1 MNNFLLKFADEAR
14 AQDLISC
21 PDGTMADPS
30 IGCVQTPGSIVNP
43 ESGLLEI
50 ILKFSSGLMLFLAG
64 VATMTLIYGAIR
76 YAMAAGDENQ
86 IKTAKRIMIWSIVG
100 LVVGLLASYVV
111 QLVIGIVG

>member
-1 MNNFLLKFADEAR
+1 MNNFLMKFTDNAH

-30 IGCVQTPGSIVNP
+30 IGCVQTPGALVNP
-43 ESGLLEI
+43 QSDLLGI
-50 ILKFSSGLMLFLAG
+50 VLKFSSGLMFFLAG
-64 VATMTLIYGAIR
+64 VATISLIYGAIR

-86 IKTAKRIMIWSIVG
+86 IQTAKRIMIWSVVG
-100 LVVGLLASYVV
+100 LVLGLLAGYVV